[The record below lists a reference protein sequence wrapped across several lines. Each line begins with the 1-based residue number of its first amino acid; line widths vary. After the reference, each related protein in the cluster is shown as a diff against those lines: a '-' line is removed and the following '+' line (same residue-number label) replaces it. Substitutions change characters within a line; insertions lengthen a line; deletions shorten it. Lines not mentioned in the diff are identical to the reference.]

1 MMLAKILLL
10 VCLLSAQSHAAE
22 TTAYHFSRTVERQD
36 DGAQALLAVA
46 LDDAV
51 YAASADGFDDLRLSD
66 QNGVETPYL
75 LQKIADRNTAIQHV
89 ASPSET
95 LDLRK
100 IGDGGISI
108 TAGLAKDAADAN
120 GLSIITAQ
128 HDFEYTLQIHGSDDN
143 KAWRLLADNAVIY
156 DYSRYMA
163 IDKRD
168 IALPP
173 NRYRYFKIIV
183 AKAGQT
189 RTDELLELTRTLRG
203 GEELQRNETSR
214 VRNEPLHIERIA
226 FWHEESVTLPES
238 ERPFDY
244 SVSAF
249 KITQDVE
256 HKTSLIDIDTARQPL
271 TGFRLQSKTA
281 NFSRH
286 AVVQIPRQKAG
297 ASPLQSIAD
306 ATVEALHFNGIN
318 REQNTVTFP
327 EQRQS
332 RYRIVIDN
340 QDNPPLEI
348 DAVSAI
354 GHGYQLL
361 FLPQA
366 GNHYRLQ
373 YGVDKAA
380 APHYDTAAIRELL
393 RLGYAGTAAVLG
405 PEVAI
410 EALADKPDIGKLLD
424 SRLLLGIAITLMVVV
439 LAWSLYRLGKRV
451 GELPKE

>member
-1 MMLAKILLL
+1 MLAKILLL

-22 TTAYHFSRTVERQD
+22 TAAYRYSRTVERLD

-51 YAASADGFDDLRLSD
+51 YAASADGFYDLRLSD

-75 LQKIADRNTAIQHV
+75 LQKIVARHTAIRRV
-89 ASPSET
+89 ASPGEA
-95 LDLRK
+95 LDLQK
-100 IGDGGISI
+100 IGDGGIGVTVS
-108 TAGLAKDAADAN
+108 LAQDAADAD

-143 KAWRLLADNAVIY
+143 KAWQLLVDNAVIY

-173 NRYRYFKIIV
+173 NRYRYFKIII

-189 RTDELLELTRTLRG
+189 RANELLELTRTLRG
-203 GEELQRNETSR
+203 NEELQRSETSR

-226 FWHEESVTLPES
+226 FWHEETVTLPES

-244 SVSAF
+244 PVSAF
-249 KITQDVE
+249 KITQDAE

-271 TGFRLQSKTA
+271 TGFSLHSKTA

-286 AVVQIPRQKAG
+286 VQVQIP
-297 ASPLQSIAD
+297 STSSLQSIAD
-306 ATVEALHFNGIN
+306 ATLEALHFDGIN
-318 REQNTVTFP
+318 REQSTVTFP

-332 RYRIVIDN
+332 RYRIVVDN

-348 DAVSAI
+348 DAVSGI

-373 YGVDKAA
+373 YGTDKAV
-380 APHYDTAAIRELL
+380 APRYDTAAIRELL
-393 RLGYAGTAAVLG
+393 RLGYAGTAASLG
-405 PEVAI
+405 PETAVAPVT
-410 EALADKPDIGKLLD
+410 DKLDIGKLLD
-424 SRLLLGIAITLMVVV
+424 SRLLLGIAITLMVFV

-451 GELPKE
+451 GELPRE

>member
-10 VCLLSAQSHAAE
+10 VCLLSAQSHAEA
-22 TTAYHFSRTVERQD
+22 TAYRFSRAVVRQD
-36 DGAQALLAVA
+36 DGSQALLVVT

-51 YAASADGFDDLRLSD
+51 YAASTDGFYDLRLSD

-75 LQKIADRNTAIQHV
+75 LQKIADRKTAIRRV

-95 LDLRK
+95 LDLQK
-100 IGDGGISI
+100 TGADSISI
-108 TAGLAKDAADAN
+108 TASLAKDAVDAD
-120 GLSIITAQ
+120 GLSIITEQ

-143 KAWRLLADNAVIY
+143 KAWQLLADNAVIY

-163 IDKRD
+163 IDKHD

-183 AKAGQT
+183 EKAGQT

-203 GEELQRNETSR
+203 NEELQRSETSR
-214 VRNEPLHIERIA
+214 LHNEPLHIERIT
-226 FWHEESVTLPES
+226 FWHEETVTLPES
-238 ERPFDY
+238 ERQFDY
-244 SVSAF
+244 PVSAF
-249 KITQDVE
+249 KITQDTE

-271 TGFRLQSKTA
+271 TGFSLQSKTA
-281 NFSRH
+281 NFSRP
-286 AVVQIPRQKAG
+286 AQVQIPRPYG
-297 ASPLQSIAD
+297 NESPLQSLAD
-306 ATVEALHFNGIN
+306 ATLKALHFNGIN
-318 REQNTVTFP
+318 REQTTVTFP

-348 DAVSAI
+348 DAVIGI

-393 RLGYAGTAAVLG
+393 RLGYAGTAAALG
-405 PEVAI
+405 PEVPA
-410 EALADKPDIGKLLD
+410 ALVADKPDIGLLLD
-424 SRLLLGIAITLMVVV
+424 SRLLLGIVITLMVLV
-439 LAWSLYRLGKRV
+439 LTWSLYRLGKRV

>member
-1 MMLAKILLL
+1 MLAKILLL
-10 VCLLSAQSHAAE
+10 VCLLLTQSYAAE
-22 TTAYHFSRTVERQD
+22 APVYRFSRAVVRQD
-36 DGAQALLAVA
+36 DSAQALLSVA
-46 LDDAV
+46 LDEGI
-51 YAASADGFDDLRLSD
+51 YAASADGFFDLRLSD

-75 LQKIADRNTAIQHV
+75 LQKIADRNTAVQRV

-95 LDLRK
+95 LDLQK
-100 IGDGGISI
+100 TGDGGISI
-108 TAGLAKDAADAN
+108 TVSLAKDADAAD

-128 HDFEYTLQIHGSDDN
+128 HDFEYTLQIHGSSDN
-143 KAWRLLADNAVIY
+143 KAWQLLAGNAVIY

-173 NRYRYFKIIV
+173 NHYRYFKISI
-183 AKAGQT
+183 AQAGQT

-203 GEELQRNETSR
+203 GEELQRSETSR

-226 FWHEESVTLPES
+226 FWHEETVTLPES

-244 SVSAF
+244 PVNAF
-249 KITQDVE
+249 KITQDAE

-286 AVVQIPRQKAG
+286 VQVQISRQYG
-297 ASPLQSIAD
+297 NESSLQSIAD
-306 ATVEALHFNGIN
+306 ATLEALHFDGIN
-318 REQNTVTFP
+318 REQTIVTFS

-348 DAVSAI
+348 DAVSGI

-373 YGVDKAA
+373 YGTDKAA
-380 APHYDTAAIRELL
+380 TPRYDTAAIQELL
-393 RLGYAGTAAVLG
+393 RLGYAGTAASLG
-405 PEVAI
+405 PETAVAP
-410 EALADKPDIGKLLD
+410 LADKPDIGKLLD
-424 SRLLLGIAITLMVVV
+424 SRLLLGSVITLMVFV